1 MKFISKEE
9 WETLNAQQNEDLI
22 NEVLSRVYNAA
33 IEKALTKLPEV
44 VSRMVANTAANK
56 AMTTEFY
63 SKHEEFVYHKEIV
76 ASVVQEI
83 DAQNPGKNYS
93 EILEEAVPII
103 EQKIKAAEKAKS
115 LLLDKPSE
123 ISLNGNGI
131 LKEEQGE
138 E

>member
-9 WETLNAQQNEDLI
+9 SEILGLGADEDLL
-22 NEVLSRVYNAA
+22 NEILSRVYNAA

-56 AMTTEFY
+56 AMTKEFY
-63 SKHEEFVYHKEIV
+63 SKNERFVGHKEIV
-76 ASVVQEI
+76 ASVVQEM

-93 EILEEAVPII
+93 EILEEAAPII
-103 EQKIKAAEKAKS
+103 EQKIETIEKQKS

-131 LKEEQGE
+131 LKEKQDE